1 MHAINVESEK
11 HRTGLEVWYIIYL
24 KFKQNIENFYVE
36 TVIRDDSEIQN

>member
-11 HRTGLEVWYIIYL
+11 HRIGLKVWYIIYL